1 LASAWRSVPR
11 SLVLWA
17 AARIALLSAAAG
29 VVVGLAFD
37 SFFGAVLAH
46 WMQSVFAAGSLFA
59 AAALLALSA
68 LLACLFPARH
78 AIAVPPTEALRY
90 E

>member
-1 LASAWRSVPR
+1 
-11 SLVLWA
+11 
-17 AARIALLSAAAG
+17 
-29 VVVGLAFD
+29 
-37 SFFGAVLAH
+37 
-46 WMQSVFAAGSLFA
+46 MQNAFAAGSVCA

-78 AIAVPPTEALRY
+78 AIAVAPAEALRN